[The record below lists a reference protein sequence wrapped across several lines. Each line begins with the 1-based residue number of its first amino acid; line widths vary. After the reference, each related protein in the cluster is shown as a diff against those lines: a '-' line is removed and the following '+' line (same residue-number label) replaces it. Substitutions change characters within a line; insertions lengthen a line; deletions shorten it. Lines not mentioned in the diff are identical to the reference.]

1 MQNTLSV
8 SQIAPKRL
16 EYVDLLKGFAIFL
29 MVMGHFLSWQWGGAL
44 VSAPHSNHVTI
55 VRDFIYSF
63 HMPLFFFLSGYVFN
77 MSMKS
82 WKMLDLYNAIYKRFM
97 QLIIPGLTA
106 MAICYY
112 VYDRIYFEWFL
123 RTLFEIYI
131 INAVIYYVSQ
141 RYNHNWWFET
151 FLQVLA
157 YIFCCGIARLVHGS
171 VWDDV
176 FQLHTVANKM
186 PFFYIGTLCLR
197 AKFLNILNRHSWI
210 VGLALI
216 YWVVSFV
223 LSQNGICFHDKG
235 YTTSIS
241 AIIVCLHIASYS
253 EVIFKNKYVLFLCE
267 LGKYTL
273 PVYLLSPYFIPRG
286 FIMGKWIEYFSS
298 DGYETAMFFQL
309 FLGTI
314 ISSIICYLVYIIS
327 KVLDTNSVTKLLFL
341 GKTTG

>member
-29 MVMGHFLSWQWGGAL
+29 MVMGHFLSWQWGGAS
-44 VSAPHSNHVTI
+44 VSAPHSNNVTI

-82 WKMLDLYNAIYKRFM
+82 WKILDLYNAIYKRFI

-106 MAICYY
+106 MIICYY

-151 FLQVLA
+151 ILQVLA
-157 YIFCCGIARLVHGS
+157 YVFFRGIAHIMHGT

-176 FQLHTVANKM
+176 FQFHTIADKM
-186 PFFYIGTLCLR
+186 PFFYIGTLCFR
-197 AKFLNILNRHSWI
+197 TKFVNLLNNHSWI
-210 VGLALI
+210 VGLSLI
-216 YWVVSFV
+216 YWVASFA
-223 LSQNGICFHDKG
+223 LKQNGIDFHDKG
-235 YTTSIS
+235 YTTPLS
-241 AIIVCLHIASYS
+241 AIVVCIHISSYS
-253 EVIFKNKYVLFLCE
+253 DSIYKNKYVLYLCL

-273 PVYLLSPYFIPRG
+273 PIYLFSPYFIPKG
-286 FIMGKWIEYFSS
+286 FIIGHWIEFFSS
-298 DGYETAMFFQL
+298 DSFETAIFFQL
-309 FLGTI
+309 LIGTFI
-314 ISSIICYLVYIIS
+314 TSLTCLIVYLIAL
-327 KVLDTNSVTKLLFL
+327 VLDTNSVTKLLFL
-341 GKTTG
+341 GKKNR